1 MLQLSFQLYI
11 QRFPEIKKASYAS
24 NESFTETS
32 VIFQN
37 PYLGF
42 YHLYGYMLSNDD
54 TTNAIQLANTITQND
69 NYSLALLEI
78 NLKNFNNEDLS
89 EQALAQLDA
98 ILSGCESANKKIIL
112 RILYDWDG
120 MAQQTE
126 PSDIS
131 VILSHMDSIAP
142 MLILIKI
149 QYILCREFL

>member
-1 MLQLSFQLYI
+1 M
-11 QRFPEIKKASYAS
+11 
-24 NESFTETS
+24 
-32 VIFQN
+32 
-37 PYLGF
+37 
-42 YHLYGYMLSNDD
+42 
-54 TTNAIQLANTITQND
+54 
-69 NYSLALLEI
+69 
-78 NLKNFNNEDLS
+78 S

-142 MLILIKI
+142 IVNSYIMQGIFVGNCGEMNNSVYMSDENMKTLINHLNDCTDKDIYLAVRTPAHYRI
-149 QYILCREFL
+149 ITERTDAITEEEAFDGNL